1 MTTMGSDSDEL
12 QEEVDD
18 LKERVSR
25 LEALLEEDPEVAD
38 EVVDIQTFI
47 QDFDPSTHAERAVGI
62 AYFLEQHE
70 GRESFK
76 TSDIEEG
83 YRRIRMSLPANMSDV
98 LNSGEENE
106 WIMREGQEGQ
116 TTIRRLTI
124 DGINMVE
131 EALED
136 GS

>member
-1 MTTMGSDSDEL
+1 MSSDPNDL

-25 LEALLEEDPEVAD
+25 LEALLEDDPGVAD
-38 EVVDIQTFI
+38 DVVDIQTFI
-47 QDFDPSTHAERAVGI
+47 QNLDPSTHAERAAGI
-62 AYFLEQHE
+62 AYFLEEHE
-70 GRESFK
+70 GKDSFN

-116 TTIRRLTI
+116 TTVRKLTI

-136 GS
+136 ES

>member
-1 MTTMGSDSDEL
+1 MSSDSEDL
-12 QEEVDD
+12 QDEVDD

-25 LEALLEEDPEVAD
+25 LEALLEEDPEVAED
-38 EVVDIQTFI
+38 VEDLQTFI

-62 AYFLEQHE
+62 GYFLEQYE
-70 GRESFK
+70 GRDSFS

-83 YRRIRMSLPANMSDV
+83 YRRCRMSLPANMSDV
-98 LNSGEENE
+98 LNSGEEND
-106 WIMREGQEGQ
+106 WIMRDGQEGQ
-116 TTIRRLTI
+116 TTVRKLTI

-136 GS
+136 GA